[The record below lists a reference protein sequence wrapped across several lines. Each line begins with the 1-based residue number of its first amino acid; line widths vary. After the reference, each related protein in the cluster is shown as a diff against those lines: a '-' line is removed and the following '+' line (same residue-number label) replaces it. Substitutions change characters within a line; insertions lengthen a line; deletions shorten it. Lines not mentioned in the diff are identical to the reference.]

1 MLSEGEQVYRKN
13 AKKNKG
19 VVLASN
25 GWRSARVLFENGETA
40 VVDEPELKTTGEW
53 IGVERAVLAAILK
66 VQAGK
71 NEMTPEALALVREFG
86 SARYS
91 TGYNDGGADEINAE

>member
-1 MLSEGEQVYRKN
+1 MLSEGEQVYRKH

-19 VVLASN
+19 VVLAST

-40 VVDEPELKTTGEW
+40 TVEESELKTTGEW

-71 NEMTPEALALVREFG
+71 SEMAPEALALVREFG